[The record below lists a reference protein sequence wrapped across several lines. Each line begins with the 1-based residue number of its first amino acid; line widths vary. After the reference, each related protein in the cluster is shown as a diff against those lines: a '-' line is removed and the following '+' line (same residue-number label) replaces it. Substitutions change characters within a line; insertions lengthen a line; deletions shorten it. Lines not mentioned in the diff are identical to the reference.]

1 MRRGRLAASVR
12 TRRTDSRIFR
22 QLPGTAQGTA
32 GIGVSV
38 ANCIQHSLQTVI
50 TCCSFLITCS
60 ILTLQGDRDLDSNA
74 RVLALQLAVQ
84 QITLNVVPQPNN
96 MHIGEEQG
104 CFALTLQQTRVQAA
118 VEDGVTDIRQVV
130 W

>member
-1 MRRGRLAASVR
+1 V
-12 TRRTDSRIFR
+12 
-22 QLPGTAQGTA
+22 
-32 GIGVSV
+32 
-38 ANCIQHSLQTVI
+38 QTVN
-50 TCCSFLITCS
+50 TRCSFLITCS

-96 MHIGEEQG
+96 IHAGEEQG
-104 CFALTLQQTRVQAA
+104 CFALTLHQTRVQAA

>member
-1 MRRGRLAASVR
+1 VRGGRLAASLR

-22 QLPGTAQGTA
+22 QLPGSAQGTA
-32 GIGVSV
+32 AVIVSV
-38 ANCIQHSLQTVI
+38 ANCIQHSLQTVF
-50 TCCSFLITCS
+50 TCCPFLITCS

-84 QITLNVVPQPNN
+84 QITLNVVPQP
-96 MHIGEEQG
+96 MHAGEEQG